1 MSRKCILL
9 FRRRAVGVQQSI
21 AAGNARVCM
30 FSEGVMDTCWERSV
44 NGELCLGLVPLMKWL
59 EKTLE
64 SSLKSKEIK
73 PVNPK
78 ENQPRIHIGTTVCKA
93 EAPILWP
100 PDGKS

>member
-1 MSRKCILL
+1 MRSKCILL
-9 FRRRAVGVQQSI
+9 FRRRAVGVKQSI

-44 NGELCLGLVPLMKWL
+44 NGELCLGLVPLVKWL

-78 ENQPRIHIGTTVCKA
+78 GNQP
-93 EAPILWP
+93 
-100 PDGKS
+100 